1 VAVVERPD
9 GAQVYYEVEGSG
21 FPLLLLAP
29 GGVSSEARFFR
40 ESSVLNAF
48 ELVDE
53 FMVIGMNQRHTTG
66 SPGDL
71 VAPSWSSYADDQRA
85 VLDALGIDRALL
97 WGGCIGVGY
106 CLRLIV
112 ETPERVVAA
121 VCQDPVGL
129 VEGVNDRSTFWAMF
143 EPTVNLAEREGMAA
157 VVGTAMSDPMFV
169 RNNAAGPW
177 APRISSDPSFRQ
189 RVLELDVDEYMALVR
204 AWDEH
209 MWGAEGLYMS
219 VPEVAVS
226 GISTPILVLPGG
238 DVFHPTEIS
247 MRLCAEA
254 PGASCL
260 DVDCRSEAKRSA
272 TMAAV
277 RRFLRDRAS

>member
-1 VAVVERPD
+1 MPVVKRPD
-9 GAQVYYEVEGSG
+9 GSEVAYEVEGSG

-40 ESSVLNAF
+40 ETSILNPF
-48 ELVDE
+48 ELSDE
-53 FMVIGMNQRHTTG
+53 FAVIGMNQRHTTG

-71 VAPSWSSYADDQRA
+71 VAPDWSSYAEDQRA
-85 VLDALGIDRALL
+85 VLDDLGIDRALL

-143 EPTVNLAEREGMAA
+143 EPTVDLAQRQGMKA
-157 VVGTAMSDPMFV
+157 VVASAMSNPLFV

-177 APRISSDPSFRQ
+177 APRIASDASFRQ
-189 RVLELDVDEYMALVR
+189 RVLDLDVDEYVALVR
-204 AWDEH
+204 AWNER
-209 MWGAEGLYMS
+209 MWGAEGPYMS
-219 VPEVAVS
+219 VPEAAVPA
-226 GISTPILVLPGG
+226 ISTSILVLPGN

-254 PGASCL
+254 PGATCL
-260 DVDCRSEAKRSA
+260 GVDCRSEEKRST
-272 TMAAV
+272 TMATV
-277 RRFLRDRAS
+277 RRFLRANSD